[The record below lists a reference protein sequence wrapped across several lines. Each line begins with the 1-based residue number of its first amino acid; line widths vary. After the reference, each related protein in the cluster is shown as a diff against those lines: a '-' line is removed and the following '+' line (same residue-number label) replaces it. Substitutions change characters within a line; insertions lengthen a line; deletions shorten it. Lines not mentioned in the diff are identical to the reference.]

1 MTKKDQR
8 WDFRCGE
15 CGWTGLVDECFYD
28 DDNDG
33 LAMCPECDSKD
44 MELWSD
50 SDEFKG

>member
-1 MTKKDQR
+1 MAEER

-15 CGWTGLVDECFYD
+15 CGWTGLVDECFY
-28 DDNDG
+28 
-33 LAMCPECDSKD
+33 ECDSKD